1 MKTIKH
7 LLAIG
12 AIALFA
18 LPGLAAAEVV
28 VVASDSLG
36 ITSLSKSDVRQIFSG
51 KRSSIEGVS
60 IAPLD
65 LPADSS
71 ARETFY
77 RAVLEKSASQMRSHW
92 ARLTFT
98 GRGNPPKIVSGEE
111 ELAIL
116 LSSSSRNYIGY
127 MDAAMVKPGMVI
139 LYRTE

>member
-7 LLAIG
+7 LLA
-12 AIALFA
+12 LFLFT
-18 LPGLAAAEVV
+18 LPCLASAEVV
-28 VVASDSLG
+28 VVAADNLG

-51 KRSSIEGVS
+51 KRSNVDGVS
-60 IAPLD
+60 VVPLD
-65 LPADSS
+65 LPADAQ
-71 ARETFY
+71 ARQTFY
-77 RAVLEKSASQMRSHW
+77 RLVLEKSASQMRSHW

-116 LSSSSRNYIGY
+116 LASGSRNYIGY